1 MMEPKFQCSICQGIG
16 VYEDGKDPGP
26 PIPPRPVP
34 IITKTE
40 GVLSSNKKFSALVGW
55 LVAGYLFWKLY
66 HTGPL
71 EKDWYF
77 FGPIVAGCLATWLL
91 RRADWLC
98 TIIRRMV
105 LAAIFCGVLAVV
117 YFYL

>member
-1 MMEPKFQCSICQGIG
+1 MENTCYACAG
-16 VYEDGKDPGP
+16 VGWYDDGNTFKNIQTP
-26 PIPPRPVP
+26 PARP
-34 IITKTE
+34 IKKSE
-40 GVLSSNKKFSALVGW
+40 GLLSSNRTFSALVGW
-55 LVAGYLFWKLY
+55 VVAGFVFWKMYLAG
-66 HTGPL
+66 TL
-71 EKDWYF
+71 ENHWHF
-77 FGPIVAGCLATWLL
+77 IGAIVAGCLATWLL